1 MSKTDEIYEIAL
13 LARVTWNLHSLNNE
27 GTVGN
32 VTEPRTVVLASGVKT
47 DGISGEM
54 LKHIHVAKM
63 WEKAEGDLCEA
74 CKILEPARADRCKD
88 VRDSDVTGEAVK
100 IALGNCMIC
109 DVHGFLVQ
117 KPTVARASTVEF
129 GWALGI
135 PEVYRDIHT
144 HARHAVGEKRA
155 KRKRKEEGEEVKEEE
170 KETTQM
176 VYHRPTRSGVY
187 AVISVFQP
195 WRIGLNNVTYQYNVP
210 DSKRTKRFQV
220 ALRAYQD
227 MFLRTD
233 GAMTTTRLPHTER
246 FEGVIVVSSPRTPV
260 PVISPLTDSYID
272 QIREIAGQRDSI
284 ELLEFD
290 SLPSFIRET
299 DKLVERP
306 IYKLA
311 T

>member
-1 MSKTDEIYEIAL
+1 MAKTDEIYEIAL

-32 VTEPRTVVLASGVKT
+32 VTEPRTVILASGVKT

-54 LKHIHVAKM
+54 LKHIHVTKM
-63 WEKAEGDLCEA
+63 WEMADGGLCEA
-74 CKILEPARADRCKD
+74 CKILEPSRADRCAD
-88 VRDSDVTGEAVK
+88 VRASKDTGKAVK
-100 IALGNCMIC
+100 TALGNCRIC

-155 KRKRKEEGEEVKEEE
+155 KRKRKAEGEKVEEEE

-176 VYHRPTRSGVY
+176 VYHRPTRSGIY
-187 AVISVFQP
+187 AIISVFQP
-195 WRIGLNNVTYQYNVP
+195 WRIGLNNVTYQYDVP
-210 DSKRTKRFQV
+210 DNERIKRFQL
-220 ALRAYQD
+220 AMRAYQA

-233 GAMTTTRLPHTER
+233 GAMTTTRLPHTEK
-246 FEGVIVVSSPRTPV
+246 FEGIIVVSAPRMPV
-260 PVISPLTDSYID
+260 PVVSPITDDYID
-272 QIREIAGQRDSI
+272 QVQEIASQRDSI
-284 ELLEFD
+284 EILRFD
-290 SLPSFIRET
+290 SLSTFLKET
-299 DKLVERP
+299 DKLAGRP
-306 IYKLA
+306 IYKL
-311 T
+311 TT